1 MNNKPKLR
9 QTKCFFIM
17 CMSAERAE
25 IYGQLLQYTATYNTT
40 FQMVICTV
48 LQNQKLPNCRCF
60 QQALLPV
67 MLCFL
72 FSQFTQHYN
81 Q

>member
-40 FQMVICTV
+40 FSNGNLHRTSEPKIAE
-48 LQNQKLPNCRCF
+48 L
-60 QQALLPV
+60 
-67 MLCFL
+67 
-72 FSQFTQHYN
+72 
-81 Q
+81 